1 MIRTKDLTKRY
12 GESIA
17 VDALNL
23 HVQPGEIY
31 GLLGPKGAGKTT
43 TLLML
48 LGILPPTSGS
58 IFLFDF
64 PLIPDHYFAIKR
76 RIGVVGERPCFYDD
90 MTARENLHFFAK
102 LYAVRNT
109 EERIERLMEALN
121 LSGFLDVRLS
131 DYAQNMKQ
139 KLAFVRALLPDP
151 NLLVLDEPISG
162 LDPCS
167 IGAVRQLVEVQ
178 NQAGKTVLIFSCT
191 LSDLECTAHRVGIVH
206 HGRLLAQDTV
216 AGLWARLASEQQI
229 ELELAEPKPNLPTAL
244 AQLPSVRGVEGLEG
258 GEGRRFTVYLSGGP
272 DARAGL
278 SRAVTGQGGTIV
290 AMQHRA
296 RHQEGVAVTIT
307 EGDIPRLTGQGTV
320 RVTT

>member
-1 MIRTKDLTKRY
+1 VIRTKDLTKRY

-58 IFLFDF
+58 IILFGF
-64 PLIPDHYFAIKR
+64 PLTTDHYFAIKR

-90 MTARENLHFFAK
+90 MTARENLRFVAR
-102 LYAVRNT
+102 LYAVRNAR
-109 EERIERLMEALN
+109 ERTERLMEALN
-121 LSGFLDVRLS
+121 LSSFMDVRLS
-131 DYAQNMKQ
+131 DCAQNMKQ
-139 KLAFVRALLPDP
+139 KLAFARALLPDP
-151 NLLVLDEPISG
+151 DLLILDEPISG
-162 LDPCS
+162 LDPS
-167 IGAVRQLVEVQ
+167 GIGAVRQLVQAQ
-178 NQAGKTVLIFSCT
+178 NQAGKTVLISSCT
-191 LSDLECTAHRVGIVH
+191 LSDLERTAHRVGIVH
-206 HGRLLAQDTV
+206 HGRLLAQDTI
-216 AGLWARLASEQQI
+216 AGLWARLASEQRI
-229 ELELAEPKPNLPTAL
+229 ELELAEPQPDLPTAL

-258 GEGRRFTVYLSGGP
+258 GKGHRFTVHLSGGI
-272 DARAGL
+272 DARAEL

-307 EGDIPRLTGQGTV
+307 EGDIARLTGQGTV

>member
-1 MIRTKDLTKRY
+1 VIRTKDLTKRY

-64 PLIPDHYFAIKR
+64 PLTPERYFAIKR

-90 MTARENLHFFAK
+90 MTAQENLRFVAR
-102 LYAVRNT
+102 LYAVRNAR
-109 EERIERLMEALN
+109 ERIERLMEALK
-121 LSGFLDVRLS
+121 LSSLLDVCPG
-131 DYAQNMKQ
+131 DYSPDMRQ

-151 NLLVLDEPISG
+151 DLLILDEPTSG
-162 LDPCS
+162 LDPCGV
-167 IGAVRQLVEVQ
+167 GAVRQLVQAQ
-178 NQAGKTVLIFSCT
+178 NQTGKTVLISSCT
-191 LSDLECTAHRVGIVH
+191 LSDLERTAHRVGIVH
-206 HGRLLAQDTV
+206 HGRLLTQDAV

-229 ELELAEPKPNLPTAL
+229 ELELAEPKPSLLTAL
-244 AQLPSVRGVEGLEG
+244 AQLPSVRGVEGLED
-258 GEGRRFTVYLSGGP
+258 GEGRRFTVHLSGGD
-272 DARAGL
+272 DARAEL

-290 AMQHRA
+290 AMQHRS

-307 EGDIPRLTGQGTV
+307 EKDIPRLTTGARHG
-320 RVTT
+320 